1 MPSREVCSLLLV
13 TSCFSFFCE
22 PYSLF
27 TGEWKPVHLHP
38 GESAPVDEMGFQTA
52 LYTMDIGHNDIN
64 GVLHMPYDE
73 MLANL
78 PPVITEIKKAIEVTV
93 TQKSY
98 IHTLL
103 LHPMTKKKENIV
115 CK

>member
-1 MPSREVCSLLLV
+1 
-13 TSCFSFFCE
+13 
-22 PYSLF
+22 
-27 TGEWKPVHLHP
+27 
-38 GESAPVDEMGFQTA
+38 
-52 LYTMDIGHNDIN
+52 MDIGHNDIN

-73 MLANL
+73 MLASL

-103 LHPMTKKKENIV
+103 LHPAT
-115 CK
+115 

>member
-1 MPSREVCSLLLV
+1 
-13 TSCFSFFCE
+13 
-22 PYSLF
+22 
-27 TGEWKPVHLHP
+27 
-38 GESAPVDEMGFQTA
+38 MGFQTA

-103 LHPMTKKKENIV
+103 LHPMTKKERTLSVSRIAFF
-115 CK
+115 